1 MKKKGH
7 LLRNCIIVI
16 LILSVIYWTGI
27 NLLVSAVLVPSF
39 MEKLD
44 SFDRIVEQSYAEQ
57 VQESSLQQNANA
69 MYVIGNSWSKRA
81 AKERVEVLSEDG
93 YRLKGV
99 IFEAGDGAASRSQPG
114 PAIAEAAQ
122 SRSQPGP
129 AIAEAARGR
138 SQPGPAIA
146 EAARGRSQPGPV
158 IATAAAAT
166 AATAHRW
173 VILLHGYT
181 GSKEMMYPYA
191 YHYVQHGYNA
201 LAPDFRC
208 QGESEGDY
216 IGLGAT
222 DSKDLLL
229 WINLILARDPEAEIV
244 LHGLSMGASTALIL
258 SGMEN
263 VPPNVRAVI
272 SDCAFTDAYSMF
284 REKIGSWFYLPAFP
298 VVDSASLVIRLRA
311 GYDLKRTS
319 PLEAVTR
326 SHIPTLFIH
335 GREDRMIPVEMCMQ
349 LYEAAACPKDTL
361 IVDGAGHAQAATRE
375 PGLYFDTV
383 DRFLEEHW

>member
-69 MYVIGNSWSKRA
+69 MYVIGDSWSKRA
-81 AKERVEVLSEDG
+81 AKEQVEVLSEDG

-99 IFEAGDGAASRSQPG
+99 IFEAEDGAASRSQPG
-114 PAIAEAAQ
+114 AVITKA
-122 SRSQPGP
+122 
-129 AIAEAARGR
+129 
-138 SQPGPAIA
+138 
-146 EAARGRSQPGPV
+146 RSQPGPV
-158 IATAAAAT
+158 ITKV
-166 AATAHRW
+166 HRW

-191 YHYVQHGYNA
+191 YHYVQDGYNA

-229 WINLILARDPEAEIV
+229 WIGLILERDPEAEIV

-298 VVDSASLVIRLRA
+298 VVDSANLMIRLRA
-311 GYDLKRTS
+311 GYDLKETS
-319 PLEAVTR
+319 PLKAVAR

-335 GREDRMIPVEMCMQ
+335 GREDRMIPVEMCRQ
-349 LYEAAACPKDTL
+349 LYEAAACPKDIL
-361 IVDGAGHAQAATRE
+361 IIDGAGHAQAATKD
-375 PGLYFDTV
+375 PGLYLDTV
-383 DRFLEEHW
+383 DRFLEAHW